1 MTKNTNEQLIQDNYR
16 NVYALAHSLAKSYNL
31 AFEAFEDLQ
40 KVGYISLIEQSKTFD
55 ENSGVPFW
63 TYACKGVKLKMLEEL
78 RFILDTVSISPYLN
92 KQIGKVRKIVSA
104 NAESNTSELIE
115 IVSQILKISADKSEE
130 LLILSTKEKTSIDE
144 YQSMLESGEG
154 MQDDKL
160 EDMLKSDCLN
170 PEDLM
175 LEQENQAFA
184 MLLADSLDDILS
196 HRQVEYIRMYF
207 GIGCAPQTFEQIGE
221 EFCVNAGTVEKGVKS
236 ALKKLKEYI
245 D

>member
-160 EDMLKSDCLN
+160 EDKLRSDCLN

-196 HRQVEYIRMYF
+196 HGKRNISECILASGALRRPLNKL
-207 GIGCAPQTFEQIGE
+207 GRS
-221 EFCVNAGTVEKGVKS
+221 S
-236 ALKKLKEYI
+236 ALTPARWKRALSRL
-245 D
+245 

>member
-104 NAESNTSELIE
+104 NACLI
-115 IVSQILKISADKSEE
+115 ILYGQLGIFVAVVR
-130 LLILSTKEKTSIDE
+130 ID
-144 YQSMLESGEG
+144 Y
-154 MQDDKL
+154 
-160 EDMLKSDCLN
+160 
-170 PEDLM
+170 LM
-175 LEQENQAFA
+175 LFR
-184 MLLADSLDDILS
+184 LF
-196 HRQVEYIRMYF
+196 IR
-207 GIGCAPQTFEQIGE
+207 IWHCD
-221 EFCVNAGTVEKGVKS
+221 FC
-236 ALKKLKEYI
+236 
-245 D
+245 

>member
-1 MTKNTNEQLIQDNYR
+1 M
-16 NVYALAHSLAKSYNL
+16 
-31 AFEAFEDLQ
+31 Q

-160 EDMLKSDCLN
+160 EDKLRSDCLN

-196 HRQVEYIRMYF
+196 HRQAEYIRMYF

>member
-175 LEQENQAFA
+175 LE
-184 MLLADSLDDILS
+184 
-196 HRQVEYIRMYF
+196 
-207 GIGCAPQTFEQIGE
+207 
-221 EFCVNAGTVEKGVKS
+221 
-236 ALKKLKEYI
+236 
-245 D
+245 

>member
-115 IVSQILKISADKSEE
+115 IVSQIL
-130 LLILSTKEKTSIDE
+130 
-144 YQSMLESGEG
+144 
-154 MQDDKL
+154 
-160 EDMLKSDCLN
+160 
-170 PEDLM
+170 
-175 LEQENQAFA
+175 
-184 MLLADSLDDILS
+184 
-196 HRQVEYIRMYF
+196 
-207 GIGCAPQTFEQIGE
+207 
-221 EFCVNAGTVEKGVKS
+221 
-236 ALKKLKEYI
+236 
-245 D
+245 

>member
-1 MTKNTNEQLIQDNYR
+1 
-16 NVYALAHSLAKSYNL
+16 
-31 AFEAFEDLQ
+31 
-40 KVGYISLIEQSKTFD
+40 
-55 ENSGVPFW
+55 
-63 TYACKGVKLKMLEEL
+63 MLEEL

-175 LEQENQAFA
+175 LATGFQGHLPRSFPRAICAECPVQFLCKTAFPPA
-184 MLLADSLDDILS
+184 ARS
-196 HRQVEYIRMYF
+196 
-207 GIGCAPQTFEQIGE
+207 
-221 EFCVNAGTVEKGVKS
+221 
-236 ALKKLKEYI
+236 
-245 D
+245 

>member
-130 LLILSTKEKTSIDE
+130 LLILSTKEKTRRCKKKRNKAREFPRYGSPRALIYHTAKKE
-144 YQSMLESGEG
+144 LSNLE
-154 MQDDKL
+154 K
-160 EDMLKSDCLN
+160 
-170 PEDLM
+170 
-175 LEQENQAFA
+175 
-184 MLLADSLDDILS
+184 
-196 HRQVEYIRMYF
+196 RV
-207 GIGCAPQTFEQIGE
+207 
-221 EFCVNAGTVEKGVKS
+221 
-236 ALKKLKEYI
+236 
-245 D
+245 

>member
-130 LLILSTKEKTSIDE
+130 LLILSTKEKTRRCKKKRNKARGFPRYGSPRALI
-144 YQSMLESGEG
+144 YHTAKKNYL
-154 MQDDKL
+154 
-160 EDMLKSDCLN
+160 
-170 PEDLM
+170 
-175 LEQENQAFA
+175 
-184 MLLADSLDDILS
+184 I
-196 HRQVEYIRMYF
+196 
-207 GIGCAPQTFEQIGE
+207 
-221 EFCVNAGTVEKGVKS
+221 
-236 ALKKLKEYI
+236 LKKGYSKHTGRNTALFADY
-245 D
+245 

>member
-16 NVYALAHSLAKSYNL
+16 NVYALAHSLAKS
-31 AFEAFEDLQ
+31 FEAFEDLQ

-115 IVSQILKISADKSEE
+115 IVRFNAGAGKSGFCHAVGGQSGRHSKSSASGIYPNVFWHRVRSAD
-130 LLILSTKEKTSIDE
+130 L
-144 YQSMLESGEG
+144 
-154 MQDDKL
+154 
-160 EDMLKSDCLN
+160 
-170 PEDLM
+170 
-175 LEQENQAFA
+175 
-184 MLLADSLDDILS
+184 
-196 HRQVEYIRMYF
+196 
-207 GIGCAPQTFEQIGE
+207 
-221 EFCVNAGTVEKGVKS
+221 
-236 ALKKLKEYI
+236 
-245 D
+245 

>member
-130 LLILSTKEKTSIDE
+130 LLILSTKE
-144 YQSMLESGEG
+144 SGEG

-160 EDMLKSDCLN
+160 EDKLRSDCLN

-196 HRQVEYIRMYF
+196 HRQAEYIRMYF